1 MTGPN
6 TSIVMSPTTQLLLL
20 AQLRDPL
27 DHSDALP
34 LALRH
39 PGAAGKEHPQNITVW
54 LYFQERY
61 LPAMAAG
68 ESVAS
73 LAITEPGAGSDM
85 QGVGGLLVS
94 SSLSGR

>member
-1 MTGPN
+1 M
-6 TSIVMSPTTQLLLL
+6 VMSPTTQLLLL

-27 DHSDALP
+27 DHSDALH
-34 LALRH
+34 LALRQ
-39 PGAAGKEHPQNITVW
+39 PGAAGKEHPQNENSS

-85 QGVGGLLVS
+85 QGVGWLLMS
-94 SSLSGR
+94 PSLFGR